1 MNEAQGLRGV
11 AVRCWSKSDSV
22 ICVNQVM
29 LLVSDTGGL
38 LQGDLLRSACSEL
51 WELAGYHK
59 INSLRVVGVS
69 MSD

>member
-38 LQGDLLRSACSEL
+38 LDLLGSACSEL